1 VRLQDLARDRET
13 QPGAPPGGFVVKN
26 QSKIFAFISA
36 GIPGPSSMTWIST
49 IAPRRR
55 VRTVRF
61 RPFSAASIAWRAF
74 PRRFISTWPRRCG
87 VGRDARQVGLE
98 FRR

>member
-13 QPGAPPGGFVVKN
+13 QPGAPPGGFVVKD

-55 VRTVRF
+55 RSCSEVPVDRR
-61 RPFSAASIAWRAF
+61 RAPRMAASRHPFS
-74 PRRFISTWPRRCG
+74 RRRN
-87 VGRDARQVGLE
+87 GRSWTDT
-98 FRR
+98 